1 MESFDRLE
9 ERVRKAVDVVKRLR
23 KENADLLHR
32 LEESRKH
39 VADVEKRLHALEK
52 QHGASA
58 EMQRQVDG
66 LEKELKAL
74 RSERAEVKERIAKL
88 VEVLDNLE

>member
-9 ERVRKAVDVVKRLR
+9 EKVRKAVDVVKRLR
-23 KENADLLHR
+23 KENAELQHR
-32 LEESRKH
+32 LEEGRKQLGE
-39 VADVEKRLHALEK
+39 AEKRLHGLEK

-58 EMQRQVDG
+58 DLHRQVDG

-74 RSERAEVKERIAKL
+74 RSERADVKERVAKL